1 MSTPI
6 FIADA
11 FVTDDPFTG
20 NPAAVCVL
28 PEGGVHDL
36 ATDDR
41 KLAIAAEMNL
51 SETAFVAPVE
61 DAEFPSTWDLRWFTP
76 GSEVEL
82 CGHATMAAAHSLR
95 ERGLA
100 PTESPITFRTR
111 FRGDLLAMRRDGREA
126 IRLPVAPLEEI
137 EPVPGLVEAMGIEP
151 QRIVKT
157 LENDLVLVLE
167 DPTSILACRPDM
179 RALEAIEA
187 RGMAITALAAEGE
200 SDGAQVVSRYF
211 APGVSVP
218 EDPVTGSL
226 HSSLGLLWSPVLGPR
241 FLARQ
246 ASTRGGLVAV
256 DASHAD
262 DGVVEISGRVRM
274 AVVGAFLA

>member
-11 FVTDDPFTG
+11 FVTDAAFTG

-36 ATDDR
+36 AADDR
-41 KLAIAAEMNL
+41 KLAIAAEMHL
-51 SETAFVAPVE
+51 SETAFVAPVQ

-95 ERGLA
+95 ERGLT

-111 FRGDLLAMRRDGREA
+111 FRGDLLATRRDGREA
-126 IRLPVAPLEEI
+126 IRLPVAPLEDVDA
-137 EPVPGLVEAMGIEP
+137 VPGLIEAMGVEP
-151 QRIVKT
+151 KRIVRT

-167 DPTSILACRPDM
+167 DPAAIMACRPDM
-179 RALEAIEA
+179 RALESIEA
-187 RGMAITALAAEGE
+187 RGMAITALATEAE
-200 SDGAQVVSRYF
+200 SDGARVVSRYF

-226 HSSLGLLWSPVLGPR
+226 HSSLGLLWSPELGPR

-246 ASTRGGLVAV
+246 ASDRGGLVAV
-256 DASHAD
+256 DASNAGE
-262 DGVVEISGRVRM
+262 GVVEISGRVRM
-274 AVVGAFLA
+274 TVVGAFVA